1 MKDSVRGRAPFWR
14 APEARVVRPELWA
27 MAIVVVGMLLVEVWQ
42 TARMTETCLVLDHD
56 RRVLTQERSR
66 MEYNR
71 ARGDRRWNRPELE
84 PIARRS
90 GLAPIQGSQQ
100 IELPAGYLAR
110 ASVTR
115 SEPGSP
121 VLAWLDRLSTAL
133 VPEATA
139 RSR

>member
-1 MKDSVRGRAPFWR
+1 MRDSVRGRAPFWR
-14 APEARVVRPELWA
+14 AQEARVVRPELWA

-42 TARMTETCLVLDHD
+42 SSRMAETCLALDQARHT
-56 RRVLTQERSR
+56 LTQERSR
-66 MEYNR
+66 IEYLR
-71 ARGDRRWNRPELE
+71 ARLDRSWNRSELE
-84 PIARRS
+84 PIARRI
-90 GLAPIQGSQQ
+90 GLAPIEGAQQ

-115 SEPGSP
+115 SETGTPA
-121 VLAWLDRLSTAL
+121 LAWLDRVSKAL